1 MNINL
6 MNKQKPTFIFIG
18 IIVLVSFS
26 LVLLRGRDS
35 TSSVVPELAHV
46 RIGWQ
51 TPWAT
56 QGQLTQ
62 ILKHTDILKNNKIE
76 GGEKL

>member
-1 MNINL
+1 MNINF
-6 MNKQKPTFIFIG
+6 MNKQKLTFIFIG
-18 IIVLVSFS
+18 IIVLVSLS
-26 LVLLRGRDS
+26 LVLLKDRDS

-56 QGQLTQ
+56 QGQLTE
-62 ILKHTDILKNNKIE
+62 ILKHTDILKNNGIKGDFKE
-76 GGEKL
+76 